1 MKKTKFAA
9 LALMLFSIVGVTS
22 CGATTAEYALVTD
35 VGDIDDQSF
44 NQSCWEATKDFAKAN
59 GKTNAYYRPVN
70 DSTEDRVASIEQAIQ
85 KGAKVIVCPGF
96 LFEEAVYNVQD
107 KYPEVKFVL
116 IDGAP
121 HTADYAT
128 YKTADNTVSIVYQE
142 EISGFLAGF
151 AAVKDGK
158 TKLGFCGGMAVPA
171 VQRFGT
177 GFLQG
182 VNAAAVEM
190 GIASNVSV
198 KYYYAG
204 AFAATDAATALM
216 KSWYTAGTECVFACG
231 GKVYQSVVE
240 GVKSSTGKTWIGV
253 DVDQAKSVTDP
264 APLTSAT
271 KGLKESVTSAL
282 EVYMNEQWDDIGG
295 KDYNLGLNTVFGKLA
310 AKDYVGLPTDNS
322 SWNFTSFTKDQY
334 NALLSGIKNG
344 TYTISGSTTAA
355 PEVSITVDYV
365 STFTNAN

>member
-142 EISGFLAGF
+142 EISGFLAGY
-151 AAVKDGK
+151 AAVKEGMK
-158 TKLGFCGGMAVPA
+158 KLGFCGGMAVPA

-177 GFLQG
+177 GFVQG
-182 VNAAAVEM
+182 ADAAAKEM
-190 GIASNVSV
+190 NIASEVAV

-204 AFAATDAATALM
+204 AFAATDDATAKM
-216 KSWYTAGTECVFACG
+216 KSWYTSGTECVFACG

-240 GVKSSTGKTWIGV
+240 GVKSTTGKTWIGV
-253 DVDQAKSVTDP
+253 DVDQSKSVTDP
-264 APLTSAT
+264 APITSAT

-282 EVYMNEQWDDIGG
+282 EVYMNEQWADIGG
-295 KDYNLGLNTVFGKLA
+295 KNYNLGLNTVFGSLA
-310 AKDYVGLPTDNS
+310 AKDYVGLPTEDA
-322 SWNFTSFTKDQY
+322 SWKFQNFTKAQY
-334 NALLSGIKNG
+334 NELLGKLKNG
-344 TYTISGSTTAA
+344 TLEVNNSTTAA
-355 PEVSITVDYV
+355 PETEITVTWE
-365 STFTNAN
+365 STFANAN